1 VIRKELEQVLEYV
14 DELPNFQDISPRQR
28 RIANDNRWKTYF
40 FFAFGFKATRNCE
53 RCPETTKL
61 LEQIPGMKVAFFS
74 ILAPG
79 KHIPEHRGKHIG
91 VIRYHLGLMVPEP
104 KTACR
109 IRVNNEVAYWE
120 EGKSLIFDD
129 TFPHEVWN
137 DTNGY
142 RVVLFL
148 DVLRPLSFPLS
159 VVNWLACHL
168 IAASPIIQDAKA
180 NYESWEKRFAQ
191 VVK

>member
-1 VIRKELEQVLEYV
+1 
-14 DELPNFQDISPRQR
+14 
-28 RIANDNRWKTYF
+28 
-40 FFAFGFKATRNCE
+40 
-53 RCPETTKL
+53 
-61 LEQIPGMKVAFFS
+61 
-74 ILAPG
+74 
-79 KHIPEHRGKHIG
+79 
-91 VIRYHLGLMVPEP
+91 MVPEP

-109 IRVNNEVAYWE
+109 ICVNGEVAYWE

-148 DVLRPLSFPLS
+148 DVLRPLRFPLS
-159 VVNWLACHL
+159 LVNWLACRL

-180 NYESWEKRFAQ
+180 NHESWEKHFAE